1 MIWFDMIWWFIIQHL
16 TFMFLIKHHR
26 VPVSIIVCHCF
37 WYFAFVSSLRTG
49 SASLSEVFLA
59 RFLFA
64 SGLLF
69 ASCLAWAFGWALV
82 FLFPAINAH
91 QREPIHNSKQWS
103 QKGRNGNIRKNQ
115 ISENWKHKYVRFFH
129 SIWFDLYFN
138 FHSIIYCDS
147 WSQILNLVD
156 RQHIARLSHTHTE

>member
-129 SIWFDLYFN
+129 SIWFALYFN